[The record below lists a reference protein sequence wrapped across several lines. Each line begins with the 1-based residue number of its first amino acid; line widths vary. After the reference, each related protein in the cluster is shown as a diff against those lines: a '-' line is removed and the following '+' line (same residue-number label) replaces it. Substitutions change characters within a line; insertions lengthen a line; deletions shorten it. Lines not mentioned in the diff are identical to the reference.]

1 MFTVRR
7 FHEKQAISRERHR
20 VPIRPLRR
28 GEGEGERGKSSS
40 LFSYKILVLGIVNTI
55 EMPEIPPKL
64 PVVARQLLE
73 HRQLVVIQG
82 VTLYVIN

>member
-7 FHEKQAISRERHR
+7 FHGKQAISRERHG

-28 GEGEGERGKSSS
+28 GEGGGERGILLV

-55 EMPEIPPKL
+55 EMPEIPLKL

-73 HRQLVVIQG
+73 HR
-82 VTLYVIN
+82 